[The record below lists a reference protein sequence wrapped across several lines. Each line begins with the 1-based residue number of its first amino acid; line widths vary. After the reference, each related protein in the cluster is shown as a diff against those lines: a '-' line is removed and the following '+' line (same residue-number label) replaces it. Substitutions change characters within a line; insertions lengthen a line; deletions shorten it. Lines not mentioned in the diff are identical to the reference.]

1 MFRSPR
7 RTRPRSPRAGS
18 STRAD
23 PNGDPPIV
31 LSILFQ
37 VLYLLVYVFFLV
49 LLARFVLGAVLQYG
63 RRWQPSRGASAALET
78 VWSVT
83 DPPLKAL
90 RRVIPPLRI
99 GNVSLDLASLVLLVI
114 LFVLYAFVLA
124 RLITAFS
131 V

>member
-1 MFRSPR
+1 M
-7 RTRPRSPRAGS
+7 
-18 STRAD
+18 
-23 PNGDPPIV
+23 

-37 VLYLLVYVFFLV
+37 VLYLLTYVFFLT

-63 RRWQPSRGASAALET
+63 RRWQPGRGASAVMES

-99 GNVSLDLASLVLLVI
+99 GNVSVDLASLVLLVI
-114 LFVLYAFVLA
+114 LFVLLNFVLA
-124 RLITAFS
+124 RLIMTFS

>member
-1 MFRSPR
+1 M
-7 RTRPRSPRAGS
+7 
-18 STRAD
+18 
-23 PNGDPPIV
+23 

-37 VLYLLVYVFFLV
+37 VIYLLLYFFLLT
-49 LLARFVLGAVLQYG
+49 LLARFVLSAVLQYG
-63 RRWQPSRGASAALET
+63 RRWQPGRGAAAGLET

-114 LFVLYAFVLA
+114 LFVLLNFVLA
-124 RLITAFS
+124 RLIMTFS

>member
-1 MFRSPR
+1 
-7 RTRPRSPRAGS
+7 
-18 STRAD
+18 
-23 PNGDPPIV
+23 V
-31 LSILFQ
+31 LSIVFQ
-37 VLYLLVYVFFLV
+37 ILYLLVYIYFLV

-63 RRWQPSRGASAALET
+63 RRWQPRRGAAAALET

-124 RLITAFS
+124 NLIFYYS
-131 V
+131 